1 MEKEPEELFPLDC
14 ELPKMEFVIR
24 VYHYM
29 AQYHLSHIYNTFR
42 EYYAQRIENV
52 RNIMIGRIIDAGY
65 FTEDELEELDTQE
78 LLKCYTLR
86 CK

>member
-1 MEKEPEELFPLDC
+1 MEKEPENLFPLDH

-52 RNIMIGRIIDAGY
+52 RNIDAGY